1 MDTKNLFLYKIW
13 QTERNDYDTY
23 DSMVVAAYSEEEAK
37 QIHPNRDYGGWSSYS
52 RAWASSPDDV
62 RAQLIGLAFK
72 GIQPD
77 EIVLASFNAG

>member
-13 QTERNDYDTY
+13 QTENSSYDTY
-23 DSMVVAAYSEEEAK
+23 DSMVVAAYSEEKAK
-37 QIHPNRDYGGWSSYS
+37 QIHPNRDYGGWDSYR
-52 RAWASSPDDV
+52 RAWASSSDDV
-62 RAQLIGLAFK
+62 HAQLIGLAFK